1 MWRLGTKHPRPT
13 ISGPLPVG
21 PISRAVAVMAL
32 LIAGAAAHAQGDPP
46 GSIVGA
52 VVNGVATV
60 PVPDTILD
68 GVIVE
73 GSSLAWIEVPA
84 LGAVQMVRIARI
96 DVARVTP
103 GLLADLDITPEAFD
117 ELVQTLPQGAQVFGI
132 SDTEGTL
139 QMILALDGEFLL
151 PSDILLVEVINPTSD
166 FLLRDI
172 LEYLL
177 DLIQGIYGLPADPND
192 PGDGSGDPGEGDDD
206 PDW

>member
-1 MWRLGTKHPRPT
+1 MWRLAAKRPRPT
-13 ISGPLPVG
+13 ISGPPDRG
-21 PISRAVAVMAL
+21 PIRRAVAIVAL
-32 LIAGAAAHAQGDPP
+32 LITAAAANAQGDPP

-52 VVNGVATV
+52 VVNGVATL
-60 PVPDTILD
+60 PVPDTVLD
-68 GVIVE
+68 DVIVE

-84 LGAVQMVRIARI
+84 LGAVEMVRIARI
-96 DVARVTP
+96 DAAQVTP
-103 GLLADLDITPEAFD
+103 ELLDELDITPEAFD
-117 ELVQTLPQGAQVFGI
+117 ELVQTLPEGAQVFGI

-166 FLLRDI
+166 YLLRDI

-177 DLIQGIYGLPADPND
+177 ELIQGIYGLPTDPDD

-206 PDW
+206 HDW